1 MHCNNA
7 KQLSVLWGS
16 FSICFSIFHFFCSFV
31 KDVMRFDVNSGAR
44 VSTVNNSFG
53 VCIVCNKHSSLRK
66 RKIDFDW
73 SPFTRRL
80 VLLLFYVLC
89 FMFYTLRFEIYLPD
103 LFQMDRTFT
112 ISQQAFDQSPILII
126 IFVCMLVF
134 QAIQSDC
141 KALWIQNLFNYTRS
155 KNKREEEQKCKSLF
169 W

>member
-89 FMFYTLRFEIYLPD
+89 SSFRN
-103 LFQMDRTFT
+103 
-112 ISQQAFDQSPILII
+112 SS
-126 IFVCMLVF
+126 
-134 QAIQSDC
+134 
-141 KALWIQNLFNYTRS
+141 TRS
-155 KNKREEEQKCKSLF
+155 FPNGQDIHYFATSIRSINHPNYHFCLLASISSDTKWLQSAVNSKSF
-169 W
+169 